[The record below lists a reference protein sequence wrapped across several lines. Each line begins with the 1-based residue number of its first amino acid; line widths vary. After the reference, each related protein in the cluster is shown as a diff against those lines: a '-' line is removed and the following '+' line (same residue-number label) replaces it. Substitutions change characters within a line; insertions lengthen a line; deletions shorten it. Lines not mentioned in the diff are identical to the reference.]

1 MSCLSWS
8 TLRLCLKINKS
19 VCLSLGLIQ
28 ERCCQFLASIKETK
42 TFVDWE
48 FDCPEV
54 TMWLKNVK
62 ILLLTNYTDWYH
74 ISVS

>member
-19 VCLSLGLIQ
+19 LCLRFGFDPREVLSVFDKHKKKKIV
-28 ERCCQFLASIKETK
+28 E
-42 TFVDWE
+42 WE

-54 TMWLKNVK
+54 VEEC
-62 ILLLTNYTDWYH
+62 
-74 ISVS
+74 